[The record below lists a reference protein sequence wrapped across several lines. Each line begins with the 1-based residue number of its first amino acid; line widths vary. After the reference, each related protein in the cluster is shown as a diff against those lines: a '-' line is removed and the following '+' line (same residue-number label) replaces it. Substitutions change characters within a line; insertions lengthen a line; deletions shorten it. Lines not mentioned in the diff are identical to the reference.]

1 MMTRS
6 FELTDGK
13 SDKFWTI
20 TLEGEQYT
28 VQFGRRG
35 TVGQTQT
42 KEIGSLDAARQAF
55 DKLVAEKLKKGYKE
69 VGAARNGAGPAAA
82 PASPIRV
89 AIVQAAAK
97 ASPAILPAVA
107 KASPATIGQTPAK
120 ESPAAMVTSVAKAPP
135 VVQPAVATPQPAPE
149 TQRAARPPALQ
160 QTAPAGLG
168 TLSEA
173 PPAGPQTLP
182 EAPSARTLVLTE
194 TPAARPP
201 TLPLTA
207 PPLEVSKCPIRLEP
221 ADWMIA
227 TWRPRQPT
235 PRPLPVPFDRKAAT
249 ALFQR
254 WIELGIKQHWWW
266 PGWTQADLPAS
277 MSREE
282 ARFWFHAVL
291 ALMRV
296 MYIEHPNA
304 GNATD
309 WLRKLMAEGE
319 GCLKEIAALDL
330 SQELPLSVASE
341 MLGKGRP
348 CAPVHSTVQSL
359 SPERD

>member
-82 PASPIRV
+82 PAAPIRV

-135 VVQPAVATPQPAPE
+135 VVQPAVATPQPSPE

-254 WIELGIKQHWWW
+254 WIELGIKQ
-266 PGWTQADLPAS
+266 Q
-277 MSREE
+277 
-282 ARFWFHAVL
+282 
-291 ALMRV
+291 
-296 MYIEHPNA
+296 
-304 GNATD
+304 
-309 WLRKLMAEGE
+309 
-319 GCLKEIAALDL
+319 
-330 SQELPLSVASE
+330 
-341 MLGKGRP
+341 
-348 CAPVHSTVQSL
+348 
-359 SPERD
+359 